1 MKFFEEHEGSAEVG
15 GVEMVFDGVA
25 GVDPVEEPKPK
36 PKAKKKEAETYV
48 VVASD
53 TWGRL
58 VEKHG
63 KDIAEKNG
71 RTFRDPLVAGT
82 VLRLS

>member
-1 MKFFEEHEGSAEVG
+1 MENLDYEEY
-15 GVEMVFDGVA
+15 VFDGVA
-25 GVDPVEEPKPK
+25 GVDPADPAEEPVAEPK

-48 VVASD
+48 VVSSD

>member
-1 MKFFEEHEGSAEVG
+1 MKFFEEHEGSAEVD

-36 PKAKKKEAETYV
+36 AKKKEAGTFV

-71 RTFRDPLVAGT
+71 RSFRDPLVAGT
-82 VLRLS
+82 VLKK

>member
-1 MKFFEEHEGSAEVG
+1 MENLDYEEY
-15 GVEMVFDGVA
+15 VFDGVA
-25 GVDPVEEPKPK
+25 GVDPADPAEEPVKESK